1 MRSGLELPAALR
13 RRQLELLT
21 ARHAM
26 EDVILARVL
35 VEYYQHVAAEA
46 KTGELDR
53 ASHDFTA
60 LWEEIPSPSHEELRW
75 VVEVGALPVRALIR
89 WKRDDLAAARED
101 LIAALDACSLLAV
114 RYAHD
119 YLTGRQFHL
128 AVNLAR
134 LAVAAGEQSAARRLL
149 SRLQATAQG
158 DRGAWPFSGAEELR
172 VPLTGASAAVTDTQI
187 VKVMARTEAGR
198 V

>member
-1 MRSGLELPAALR
+1 MR

-21 ARHAM
+21 ARHSM

-35 VEYYQHVAAEA
+35 VEYYQHVAVEA

-53 ASHDFTA
+53 ASRDFA
-60 LWEEIPSPSHEELRW
+60 VLREQIPSPPHEELRW
-75 VVEVGALPVRALIR
+75 VVDVGALPVRALIR

-101 LIAALDACSLLAV
+101 LVAALDACSLLAV

-134 LAVAAGEQSAARRLL
+134 LAVAEGEHGAARRLL
-149 SRLQATAQG
+149 SRLQATARG
-158 DRGAWPFSGAEELR
+158 DRRAWPFSGAHKLR
-172 VPLTGASAAVTDTQI
+172 VPLTGPGAAVIDAQI
-187 VKVMARTEAGR
+187 SKVMARTEAGR